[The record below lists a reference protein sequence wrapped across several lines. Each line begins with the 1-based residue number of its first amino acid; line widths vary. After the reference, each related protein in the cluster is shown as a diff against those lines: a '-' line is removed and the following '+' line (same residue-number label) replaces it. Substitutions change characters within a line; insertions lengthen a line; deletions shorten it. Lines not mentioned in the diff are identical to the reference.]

1 MKEKQFE
8 NWKKIRDK
16 GMRRFIFVNGLLLWG
31 VPMFVV
37 MTFIVNK
44 PDNEHMSIGL
54 IVVNA
59 IIWALGGLGFGYFT
73 WKFSE
78 KSFQKE
84 LNKRGE
90 A

>member
-16 GMRRFIFVNGLLLWG
+16 GMRRFLLVNGLLSWG

-44 PDNEHMSIGL
+44 PDEGYMPIGL

-73 WKFSE
+73 WMFSE

-84 LNKRGE
+84 LEKQEN